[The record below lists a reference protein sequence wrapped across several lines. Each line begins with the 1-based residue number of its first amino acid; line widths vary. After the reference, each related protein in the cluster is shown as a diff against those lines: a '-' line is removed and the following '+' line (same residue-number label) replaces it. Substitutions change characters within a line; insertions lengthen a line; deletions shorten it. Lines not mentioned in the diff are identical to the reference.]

1 MLNTSKKHII
11 ELSAIFSGQQI
22 STEMGPKIFFLQMVL
37 DDVLSNNMKCDEI
50 FRSSNLF
57 GSLKIP
63 NIWNFSAKSKIA
75 RNGLSFW

>member
-1 MLNTSKKHII
+1 MQSIKAEAPEAVEFSATYVYKYKIMT
-11 ELSAIFSGQQI
+11 LSAIFSGQQI

-57 GSLKIP
+57 ESLKIP
-63 NIWNFSAKSKIA
+63 NI
-75 RNGLSFW
+75 